1 MPTEDNLVAIGI
13 TAAVQTKFEELD
25 VAKKGGLYQ
34 LEVYK
39 LLEHM
44 YMGKPEILKRY
55 KVIFQNGWEQEVV
68 VSADVLNRNS
78 LTSLL

>member
-1 MPTEDNLVAIGI
+1 MAIGI

-39 LLEHM
+39 LLEYM
-44 YMGKPEILKRY
+44 YSGRNEALKRY

-68 VSADVLNRNS
+68 VSTVLMLRFTFS
-78 LTSLL
+78 LTYIVVV

>member
-1 MPTEDNLVAIGI
+1 MPTEDNLLAIGI

-25 VAKKGGLYQ
+25 IAKKGGLYQ

-39 LLEHM
+39 LLEYM
-44 YMGKPEILKRY
+44 YNGRPDTLKRY

-68 VSADVLNRNS
+68 VS
-78 LTSLL
+78 